1 MRSKYVLNRQKDFD
15 AVYKLGKNAGAKYVV
30 LFYRKNRLDY
40 SRISFLASKKVG
52 NSVMRHRATRLMRES
67 LRLSGQVIRPGYDL
81 VIVARNTI
89 TEAKCDDVM
98 RSLVAVLKKTRGVL
112 M

>member
-30 LFYRKNRLDY
+30 LFYRENKLDY

-52 NSVMRHRATRLMRES
+52 NSVERHRARRLMKEAF
-67 LRLSGQVIRPGYDL
+67 RLSNVVISPGYDL
-81 VIVARNTI
+81 IIIARKPI
-89 TEAKCDDVM
+89 LEADMSDVRQSIM
-98 RSLVAVLKKTRGVL
+98 TVLKKTRGVL

>member
-30 LFYRKNRLDY
+30 LFYRKNKLDY

-52 NSVMRHRATRLMRES
+52 NSVERHRARRLMKEAF
-67 LRLSGQVIRPGYDL
+67 RLSSAVISPGYDL
-81 VIVARNTI
+81 IIIARKPILEADMSDVRQSLI
-89 TEAKCDDVM
+89 T
-98 RSLVAVLKKTRGVL
+98 VLKKTRGVL

>member
-15 AVYKLGKNAGAKYVV
+15 AVYRFGKSQPSRYVV
-30 LFYRKNRLDY
+30 LLYRKNSLGF

-52 NSVMRHRATRLMRES
+52 NSVQRNRARRLMKEAF
-67 LRLSGQVIRPGYDL
+67 RLSGMVISPGYDL
-81 VIVARNTI
+81 VIVARGGISDAAMN
-89 TEAKCDDVM
+89 DVKQ
-98 RSLVAVLKKTRGVL
+98 SLMTVFKKTRGVL